1 MKICHIINDMHS
13 GGAQTFLS
21 TLAKE
26 QVKLGHEV
34 VILLLDKSTNTAFE
48 QQIVADMESREIK
61 VYTLDRRRG
70 KNFSILKSLRTCHEL
85 LKKVK
90 PDVIN
95 SHMDLSHFFIGLY
108 LFFFRQTWYTKHV
121 VSIHCAP
128 EPWDLPTTLLNR
140 HSATIFCSY
149 AAEKLNKKRD
159 CISVTIQNGISD
171 IIADDSAAKLL
182 ETRNINGKEKL
193 VLCVGRIAKQK
204 NYSFISSVAD
214 EFVDKE
220 VRFLVCGAPDNT
232 YEVVSPLLHK
242 KPIEYLGVCT
252 PSTIFSLM
260 KRSHCFLNASLYE
273 GLPITVLEAFF
284 SGIPCVLSSIM
295 PHHEI
300 ASDMPNCYIP
310 ESFDTQKYK
319 EAINIALSEGDM
331 KSSILK
337 DRLPR
342 LDKYRIHNTASRYV
356 DFYQLVLKSGN

>member
-13 GGAQTFLS
+13 GGAQTFLA

-26 QVKLGHEV
+26 QVKQGNEV
-34 VILLLDKSTNTAFE
+34 VILLLDQSTNTAFE
-48 QQIVADMESREIK
+48 KQIVLDMEKRGIK
-61 VYTLDRRRG
+61 VYHLDRRRG
-70 KNFSILKSLRTCHEL
+70 KNFSILKSLRRCHRL
-85 LKKVK
+85 LKQEQPAV
-90 PDVIN
+90 VN

-108 LFFFRQTWYTKHV
+108 FVFFRQSWFVKHV

-128 EPWDLPTTLLNR
+128 EKWDLPTQMLNK
-140 HSATIFCSY
+140 HTPTIFCSY

-159 CISVTIQNGISD
+159 CVSVTIQNGISE
-171 IIADDSAAKLL
+171 ILADDSATKLL
-182 ETRNINGKEKL
+182 ETKNINGREKL

-214 EFVDKE
+214 EFVDKN

-232 YEVVSPLLHK
+232 YDTVSPLLHK
-242 KPIEYLGVCT
+242 EPIVYLGVCT

-260 KRSHCFLNASLYE
+260 KKSHCFLNASLYE

-310 ESFDTQKYK
+310 ESFDAQKYK
-319 EAINIALSEGDM
+319 EAINMAIAEGDS
-331 KSSILK
+331 KSSILQE
-337 DRLPR
+337 RLPH
-342 LDKYRIHNTASRYV
+342 LGKYKIQNTASGYV
-356 DFYQLVLKSGN
+356 EFYKKILGNN